1 MPVDYKRKNVGLE
14 ICDAVGSKT
23 STGDFSDGNYKSRH
37 GGEGTLIRIFFRG
50 VDGERR
56 AIHLGRTPIKVAE
69 EWARKISAIEAC
81 LVGGISFSAEL
92 AAWLRDLPEQAYT
105 KLSHGGLVLPREAA
119 AVVTL
124 EHLVKAFIDK
134 AQAGA
139 ATIMAYKQTL
149 DSLLAF
155 YGPKKPITEITSELA
170 DNWRSS
176 IAKDT
181 KGTRKKRTTS
191 DNRLAPATVAKR
203 VMVAKQVFKK
213 AVRWNWI
220 TKSPFE
226 DMRSGSQVNA
236 ARLFYVST
244 ETIEAVLNAC
254 SSIEWKVIVGLCRY
268 AGLRCP
274 SEVGIVTWADVN
286 WEKGRLTVLSKK
298 TEHHGGDHA
307 VRVVPIQPA
316 LHEILR
322 EAFEQAS
329 EGSMLLAPKAAGGG
343 LNLRTTF
350 KKIVARA
357 GCKPW
362 PRLFQNLRASCET
375 DWVEKHP
382 AHECAAWMGH
392 SPAIASAH
400 YLQARNHHFEAVVN
414 AGRKSDAESDARTAQ
429 NRAQQASATLRQE
442 SQNGIE
448 TDESSGVIT
457 VLPNKTAIV
466 YKRTVGEEGLEPPT
480 LSV

>member
-1 MPVDYKRKNVGLE
+1 MASMCRDKGR
-14 ICDAVGSKT
+14 S
-23 STGDFSDGNYKSRH
+23 
-37 GGEGTLIRIFFRG
+37 GTLIRILFHDANGDRKS
-50 VDGERR
+50 
-56 AIHLGRTPIKVAE
+56 IYLGKVPIKVAE
-69 EWARKISAIEAC
+69 EWMRKISAIEAC
-81 LVGGISFSAEL
+81 SVGGISFSAEL

-105 KLSHGGLVLPREAA
+105 KLSHGGLVLPRAA
-119 AVVTL
+119 ATVVTL

-322 EAFEQAS
+322 EAYEQAP
-329 EGSMLLAPKAAGGG
+329 EGSALVAPKAAGGG

-392 SPAIASAH
+392 SPAIAAAH
-400 YLQARNHHFEAVVN
+400 SLQARNHHFESVVN
-414 AGRKSDAESDARTAQ
+414 AGRKSSAESSARTAQ
-429 NRAQQASATLRQE
+429 NRAQQASATKCQE
-442 SQNGIE
+442 LQNGIE

-457 VLPNKTAIV
+457 VLPNKTGTV
-466 YKRTVGEEGLEPPT
+466 YKRIVGEEGLEPPT

>member
-1 MPVDYKRKNVGLE
+1 MASISRG
-14 ICDAVGSKT
+14 
-23 STGDFSDGNYKSRH
+23 TGAK
-37 GGEGTLIRIFFRG
+37 GTLIRIFFRG
-50 VDGERR
+50 ADGERR
-56 AIHLGRTPIKVAE
+56 AIHLGKTPLKAAE
-69 EWARKISAIEAC
+69 EWMRKISAIEAC
-81 LVGGISFSAEL
+81 LVGGISHPAEL
-92 AAWLRDLPEQAYT
+92 AAWLRDLPDPAYA
-105 KLSHGGLVLPREAA
+105 KLSSGGLVPPREAT

-124 EHLVKAFIDK
+124 EHLLKAFVEK
-134 AQAGA
+134 AQAGP

-149 DSLLAF
+149 DSLLGF
-155 YGPKKPITEITSELA
+155 YGPQKPITEITPELA
-170 DNWRSS
+170 DNWRSA

-181 KGTRKKRTTS
+181 QGICKRTTN
-191 DNRLAPATVAKR
+191 DNRLAPATIAKR

-213 AVRWNWI
+213 AVRWGWI

-226 DMRSGSQVNA
+226 DMRSGSQVNP

-244 ETIEAVLNAC
+244 ETIEAVLDAC
-254 SSIEWKVIVGLCRY
+254 PSIEWKVIVGLCRY

-274 SEVGIVTWADVN
+274 SEVGVITWADVN

-307 VRVVPIQPA
+307 VRVVPIQGA

-322 EAFEQAS
+322 EAFEQAP
-329 EGSMLLAPKAAGGG
+329 EGATLVAPKAAGGG

-350 KKIVARA
+350 TKIVARA

-382 AHECAAWMGH
+382 AHECAAWLGH
-392 SPAIASAH
+392 SPAIAAAH

-414 AGRKSDAESDARTAQ
+414 AGRKSDAESDAATAQ
-429 NRAQQASATLRQE
+429 NATQQAPARNRKE
-442 SQNGIE
+442 SQDGIE
-448 TDESSGVIT
+448 TNLLPGVIT
-457 VLPNKTAIV
+457 VSSVKPEVV
-466 YKRTVGEEGLEPPT
+466 YKRTVGGTGFEPVT
-480 LSV
+480 STV